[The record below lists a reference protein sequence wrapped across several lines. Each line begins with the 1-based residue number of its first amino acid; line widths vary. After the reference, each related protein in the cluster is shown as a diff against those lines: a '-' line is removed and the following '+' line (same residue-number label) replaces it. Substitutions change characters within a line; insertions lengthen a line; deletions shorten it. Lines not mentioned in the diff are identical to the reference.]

1 MSEITTLWLNVG
13 HQDSPFDAF
22 FLAASRDTQAAQL
35 LALDGTV
42 LSGTVNV
49 TGGHKHTGGADQVL
63 TWLQLGSWRI
73 STSLDTNEL
82 ASARINSTTDK
93 TVLYAA
99 FVLPS
104 GVDDIY
110 PAIRVDAQSHD
121 VIATFDFYAP
131 NNLAASLATST
142 ITCAHPI
149 TDSWT
154 VAAASVN
161 LSAIPLTSG
170 LRLVY
175 FRLQARMS
183 GGGHAHL
190 FEAQMGY

>member
-1 MSEITTLWLNVG
+1 VSEITTLWLNVG

-35 LALDGTV
+35 EALDGTV

-73 STSLDTNEL
+73 STSLDTTEL

-93 TVLYAA
+93 TVLYGA

-104 GVDDIY
+104 GVNDIY
-110 PAIRVDAQSHD
+110 PAIRLDAQTHD
-121 VIATFDFYAP
+121 VFATFDFYAP
-131 NNLAASLATST
+131 TSLTGSLATRV
-142 ITCAHPI
+142 ITCPHPI
-149 TDSWT
+149 TDSW
-154 VAAASVN
+154 VPAFASVN
-161 LSAIPLTSG
+161 LSAIPLTNG